1 MRVPEDIHARVLELT
16 RAIVDSYASADRKAA
31 WELHAELRE
40 FCESTAAAGRDH
52 PFLWETLADFTP
64 DDRAAIELYKRALE
78 QASLHGAATYEG
90 SILLELA
97 ERHVTLGEPALA
109 YEYAVRADAVA
120 SGTDDLDLRRAISQ
134 FLLDNSVQG
143 EEKPGSECNFPDA
156 PPGPGAA

>member
-97 ERHVTLGEPALA
+97 ERHVTLGESALA

-134 FLLDNSVQG
+134 FLLDNSVQD